1 MEEMV
6 FMGLRMNSGIDRED
20 FKNRF
25 GVEFCDKYKKQV
37 EDLVERGLL
46 SVDEENIKLTQKGRE
61 ISNSVFLEILS

>member
-1 MEEMV
+1 MEEIV
-6 FMGLRMNSGIDRED
+6 FMGLRMNSGINRID

-46 SVDEENIKLTQKGRE
+46 SVDDENIKLTQKGRE

>member
-1 MEEMV
+1 
-6 FMGLRMNSGIDRED
+6 MNSGINRID

-46 SVDEENIKLTQKGRE
+46 SVDDENIKLTQKGRE